1 MMTKREIRVREFLF
15 KPRLLDCNVF
25 DVILVTLLAILRLGD
40 IITFGMM
47 VGAIAVGTIVSVFFM
62 HQYITNQTKETL
74 NEDK

>member
-1 MMTKREIRVREFLF
+1 MREFLF

-62 HQYITNQTKETL
+62 RQYITNQTKETL